1 MGAGLG
7 DDLKRPQELLGE
19 FLRRT
24 GGADVLRADIGLVS
38 DVEVRCGESVPVRL
52 DLVSGLHFGDPLS
65 ECGMEL
71 FEVDGELAGP
81 RGGEVT
87 LRMYCESGVISL
99 VSEERRE
106 SGSGVRSVVVGK
118 LR

>member
-1 MGAGLG
+1 MGAGLS
-7 DDLKRPQELLGE
+7 DDLERPQELLGE

-24 GGADVLRADIGLVS
+24 GGADVLRADVGLVA
-38 DVEVRCGESVPVRL
+38 DVEVRCGKSVPIRL
-52 DLVSGLHFGDPLS
+52 NLVSGLRFGDPLS
-65 ECGMEL
+65 ECGVEF

-87 LRMYCESGVISL
+87 LRMYCESGVITL
-99 VSEERRE
+99 VGEERRE
-106 SGSGVRSVVVGK
+106 SGGGVRSVVVGE

>member
-1 MGAGLG
+1 MGAGLS
-7 DDLKRPQELLGE
+7 DDLERPQELLRE

-24 GGADVLRADIGLVS
+24 GGADVLCVDIGLVAG
-38 DVEVRCGESVPVRL
+38 VEVRCGKSVLVRL
-52 DLVSGLHFGDPLS
+52 DLVSGLRFGDLLS
-65 ECGMEL
+65 ECGVEF

-81 RGGEVT
+81 HGGEVT
-87 LRMYCESGVISL
+87 LRVYCESGVITL
-99 VSEERRE
+99 VSKEQRE